1 MADCNYTF
9 KTAEGEVTIK
19 GMAEMKAFLALNGV
33 DAIEGAGPDVMAS
46 NRAYHGTPYRGIDKF
61 STDKVGTGEGAQAY
75 GWGLY
80 FASKKEIAEHYRKTL
95 QGGPLGSKVADAA
108 NKALGVDYDEATSSS
123 QFIDGVRMV
132 AGNGEDAVR
141 AAIVKTADKMARSQ
155 WDSDKRLAERV
166 RALASNSAVVKAVN
180 NEAAGQLYEVDIP
193 EDNEMLLWDK
203 PLSEQPATVRKAIQ
217 QIGNPPTTLEKILAG
232 MDVKGML
239 KWADSFDRNSSW
251 DEAVDESTTPEQL
264 RGWLLESYGD
274 EDTASYLGSKGFDKD
289 RTGQSI
295 YRELTSKL
303 SGRSL
308 PDTMNRKQLN
318 DWYEKQV
325 GYRPDDDNGSP
336 LPIEELRSLVQEMND
351 EVISSSDAPKYASE
365 ALLAAGI
372 KGIKYLDGGSRA
384 DGDGSYN
391 YVVFSGDDVA
401 IERVYYSNRRQRTP
415 TIGQNFTLPAT
426 DRTNSARIKLQDDA
440 LRMKRVI
447 AAVKAKGGTV
457 GEAQNFYD
465 ANTLMP
471 GRVQATMDN
480 FRDNVMR
487 PLIDK
492 AVAAEIDMD
501 ELALYAY
508 AKHAK
513 ERNAYIASINPRM
526 PDGGSG
532 MKDADADQIL
542 ADVAAGPKA
551 AQYDELHRDLMA
563 ITANTRQVMLA
574 DGLISQDE
582 FNALDGAYQN
592 YIPLRG
598 LENVDENTGAIRP
611 GVGRGINVR
620 GGETIRALGRKSRAS
635 DLIEN
640 VIRDYQRV
648 VMRVEKNDVGKV
660 LLDFVLS
667 NPDPDLWGVDVERS
681 KPSLNKATGLVQYTK
696 TIEKGEDTIGV
707 KVGGEQVYIKL
718 ADADLARAIRQ
729 AWKDEVS
736 GLERVTLAV
745 TGWWSNWMRNVL
757 TRYNPLFAVGN
768 IAKDALWSGTTASL
782 AELGPKGLARYLA
795 NYGKAFMA
803 SSRQEARVS
812 GTANRFIGNQSVDQ
826 VFQEFRNAGAITGG
840 FYMRSLEDI
849 NTDLRN
855 EMLLAGAK
863 TTNIREALKNNLW
876 NQTPGMAR
884 ALKAAGVSN
893 VTANQVASYLSA
905 SGTMRMLEFIGSAS
919 ENATRFALYQ
929 AAKDL
934 GRTPAQAALLAKDGT
949 TNFNRKGEWGGALN
963 HLFLFFNAA
972 VQGTAQLA
980 RVMKSPAVQ
989 ASMAGVAGVGFM
1001 LAMYGASAGGEDDD
1015 GEAYWDKIPSYV
1027 KERNLVFM
1035 LPPGEPLMDGITRVG
1050 KRGRYLLMPVQYGFN
1065 IFPNIGY
1072 VMSDVFRNSR
1082 DPKRGLTP
1090 TKASL
1095 HMASVF
1101 FGSVNPVGGAIDF
1114 GDKNSVR
1121 LAILPTILDLPY
1133 QLSEGIDTFG
1143 RPSSP
1148 EKDSRDV
1155 RPDSSR
1161 MFTSQINTVP
1171 EKIAKAL
1178 NELGGGNEGK
1188 AGSVMGIETSFA
1200 PGTIKTLISGT
1211 TGGLGSFVE
1220 QVVSSILAMT
1230 SDEKD
1235 LKAAKVPFLN
1245 KFYGEVDEGANIG
1258 SAAERMRKVRDS
1270 VAEIKQQFEDGLNPK
1285 IGSEE
1290 KRMLK
1295 LAEASKNY
1303 QEAISAMRK
1312 DEIFIAKSDMPE
1324 PQKKLLNQ
1332 QIRALRDKLATVVNR
1347 EYLKSLEEQK

>member
-46 NRAYHGTPYRGIDKF
+46 NRAR
-61 STDKVGTGEGAQAY
+61 
-75 GWGLY
+75 
-80 FASKKEIAEHYRKTL
+80 
-95 QGGPLGSKVADAA
+95 
-108 NKALGVDYDEATSSS
+108 
-123 QFIDGVRMV
+123 
-132 AGNGEDAVR
+132 
-141 AAIVKTADKMARSQ
+141 
-155 WDSDKRLAERV
+155 
-166 RALASNSAVVKAVN
+166 
-180 NEAAGQLYEVDIP
+180 
-193 EDNEMLLWDK
+193 
-203 PLSEQPATVRKAIQ
+203 
-217 QIGNPPTTLEKILAG
+217 
-232 MDVKGML
+232 
-239 KWADSFDRNSSW
+239 
-251 DEAVDESTTPEQL
+251 
-264 RGWLLESYGD
+264 
-274 EDTASYLGSKGFDKD
+274 
-289 RTGQSI
+289 
-295 YRELTSKL
+295 
-303 SGRSL
+303 
-308 PDTMNRKQLN
+308 
-318 DWYEKQV
+318 
-325 GYRPDDDNGSP
+325 
-336 LPIEELRSLVQEMND
+336 
-351 EVISSSDAPKYASE
+351 
-365 ALLAAGI
+365 
-372 KGIKYLDGGSRA
+372 
-384 DGDGSYN
+384 
-391 YVVFSGDDVA
+391 
-401 IERVYYSNRRQRTP
+401 P

-426 DRTNSARIKLQDDA
+426 SKAESALIKLQDDA

-729 AWKDEVS
+729 AWKDETS
-736 GLERVTLAV
+736 GLERATLAV
-745 TGWWSNWMRNVL
+745 SGWWNNWLRNVL
-757 TRYNPLFAVGN
+757 TRYNPAFAAIN
-768 IAKDALWSGTTASL
+768 IPRDALWSGTSAAL

-795 NYGKAFMA
+795 NYGKALMA
-803 SSRQEARVS
+803 SSRQEAGVS

-826 VFQEFRNAGAITGG
+826 VFQEFRNAGGITGG

-905 SGTMRMLEFIGSAS
+905 SGTMRALEFMGSAS

-929 AAKDL
+929 AARDV

-963 HLFLFFNAA
+963 NMYLFFNAA
-972 VQGTAQLA
+972 VQGTAQLTK
-980 RVMKSPAVQ
+980 VMRSPAVQ

-1050 KRGRYLLMPVQYGFN
+1050 KRGRYFTLPVQYGFN
-1065 IFPNIGY
+1065 IFPNAGY
-1072 VMSDVFRNSR
+1072 VMADVFRNSQ

-1090 TKASL
+1090 TKAGL

-1101 FGSVNPVGGAIDF
+1101 FGSVNPLGGAIDF
-1114 GDKNSVR
+1114 GDKNSVW
-1121 LAILPTILDLPY
+1121 LAALPTIADLPY
-1133 QLSEGIDTFG
+1133 QISEGIDSFG

-1148 EKDSRDV
+1148 EKASWDM

-1178 NELGGGNEGK
+1178 NELGGGNEAK
-1188 AGSVMGIETSFA
+1188 AGQIMGIETSVA
-1200 PGTIKTLISGT
+1200 PGTIKTLIGST
-1211 TGGLGSFVE
+1211 TGGLGTFIE
-1220 QVVSSILAMT
+1220 QVGSSVVAAT

-1258 SAAERMRKVRDS
+1258 GASDRMRKVRDS
-1270 VAEIKQQFEDGLNPK
+1270 VAEIEAQFKLGLSPQ